1 MTDLVWTNIDA
12 STLSPSASKAYLAYK
27 DAYKLASDRR
37 KAFEAQ
43 VISDHTLPPATTLK
57 FGYRFGKLSVAV
69 APADAPAKP
78 ERSAKLSLS
87 DYLKTVSTR

>member
-1 MTDLVWTNIDA
+1 MTDLVWTNIDPT
-12 STLSPSASKAYLAYK
+12 TLSADAQKLFNGYKEAYR
-27 DAYKLASDRR
+27 LASDRR

-43 VISDHTLPPATTLK
+43 VIADHKLPTATTLK

-78 ERSAKLSLS
+78 ERSAKLSLA